1 MVEKE
6 FIYRGLICIVKFNE
20 VTGCRCG
27 YVEIPENNKLYM
39 KDGLCERELHCHCG
53 ITSIQIENYI
63 QYFVGFDCAHFPMDI
78 PDIDFMYHNNM
89 IVNNSLFEIVQT
101 AKNSKYI
108 GKVWKLEDVEE
119 EIKQLADQIVKYNI
133 DGGDNI

>member
-1 MVEKE
+1 
-6 FIYRGLICIVKFNE
+6 
-20 VTGCRCG
+20 
-27 YVEIPENNKLYM
+27 
-39 KDGLCERELHCHCG
+39 
-53 ITSIQIENYI
+53 
-63 QYFVGFDCAHFPMDI
+63 
-78 PDIDFMYHNNM
+78 M